1 MGQEGGGTGGQGVV
15 FTEVGPRDGFQNLKE
30 TLPTADKLAVIEGLL
45 ATGVDCVEVTSFVS
59 PAWVPQLADAEAV
72 CRALDPARLRD
83 RVRVLVPNRR
93 GLERALAAG
102 VGHVLV
108 TIGVTDGFNRRNVN
122 CSVDQSLGQL
132 GEIVAA
138 AEGAV
143 DVSLSVAF
151 GCPFEG
157 AVAPART
164 AALARACLDAGAAEV
179 GLADTIGVA
188 DPAQVRALLGAVV
201 SAGVPLDRI
210 SLHLHDTRGMGLA
223 NVLAGWEAGVR
234 RFEGSV
240 GGIGGCPFSPRATGN
255 VCSEDL
261 LHLLARMGAGI
272 SADLGRYCQV
282 ATQVAALLDREL
294 PGRLHRA
301 GLWDGRPVSE
311 APAG

>member
-1 MGQEGGGTGGQGVV
+1 MDGGGTAGSRVV

-30 TLPTADKLAVIEGLL
+30 TLATADKLAVIRGLL
-45 ATGVDCVEVTSFVS
+45 ATGVDRVEVTSFVS

-72 CRALDPARLRD
+72 CRALDPAALRD

-93 GLERALAAG
+93 GLERALA
-102 VGHVLV
+102 VGARRVLL
-108 TIGVTDGFNRRNVN
+108 TIGVTEGFNRRNVN
-122 CSVDQSLGQL
+122 CAVAESLDQLT
-132 GEIVAA
+132 EIVGLAGDTV
-138 AEGAV
+138 E
-143 DVSLSVAF
+143 VSLSVAF

-157 AVAPART
+157 AVDPTRT

-188 DPAQVRALLGAVV
+188 DPAQVRALLAAVV
-201 SAGVPLDRI
+201 AAGVPLDRV

-223 NVLAGWEAGVR
+223 NVTAGWEAGVR

-261 LHLLARMGAGI
+261 LHLLARLGAGVA
-272 SADLGRYCQV
+272 ADLQRYCQV
-282 ATQVAALLDREL
+282 ATQVAELLGREL
-294 PGRLHRA
+294 PGRLYRA
-301 GLWDGRPVSE
+301 GLWDGRAVSR